1 MICSTL
7 YPQNRWI
14 DFTFTHMAHGTYPWY
29 NCAMKKLTVFI
40 LTICVLFTAA
50 AANAASPSP
59 APDVTPS
66 PTPAPNPAI
75 TPYSGNVPAFSG
87 LIGMN
92 YSGDDVVRV
101 QIRLRD
107 LCYFNFKPTGI
118 YQSMTANAAKAFQ
131 LKHTTDDGVPMI
143 SDGTIGDQTMTILFR
158 HGVSR
163 ADIAAN
169 IPIGTSQVKDG
180 AVKGE
185 AMVWSD
191 VKAALSVGSSYLVT
205 DYNTGSTFYLQYAGG
220 ENHAEME
227 VRDSQSSAA
236 VREVFGGEFNFSK
249 RAVTVTINGKQI
261 AASLQGWPHGSDTI
275 PSTDMNGHLCLY
287 FDGSLSHVGSLPDAE
302 HQELVY
308 RASGQ
313 S

>member
-14 DFTFTHMAHGTYPWY
+14 DFTFTHMAHGTCPWY

-50 AANAASPSP
+50 AANA
-59 APDVTPS
+59 PS

-169 IPIGTSQVKDG
+169 IPIGTSQVKEG

-275 PSTDMNGHLCLY
+275 PSNDMNGHICLY

>member
-1 MICSTL
+1 
-7 YPQNRWI
+7 
-14 DFTFTHMAHGTYPWY
+14 
-29 NCAMKKLTVFI
+29 MKKLTVFI

-180 AVKGE
+180 AVKRRSHGME
-185 AMVWSD
+185 RCEGCPVRRQF
-191 VKAALSVGSSYLVT
+191 LSRYR
-205 DYNTGSTFYLQYAGG
+205 LQYRL
-220 ENHAEME
+220 HLLPP
-227 VRDSQSSAA
+227 VR
-236 VREVFGGEFNFSK
+236 R
-249 RAVTVTINGKQI
+249 R
-261 AASLQGWPHGSDTI
+261 
-275 PSTDMNGHLCLY
+275 
-287 FDGSLSHVGSLPDAE
+287 
-302 HQELVY
+302 
-308 RASGQ
+308 
-313 S
+313 